1 MGQKVHPLG
10 FRLGVNKKHQSTW
23 FTHPKKYPIYIE
35 QDRFLRTLLFKKY
48 DQAGIS
54 SIEIERKVNQIWVTL
69 STANPR
75 VIVGKGQ
82 GDLEGIRKD
91 IEKQLNKY
99 MLKNIFTQK
108 KYEFFKDEYLEQP
121 NEIAIFVT
129 KLANPSAD
137 VMAISQTLVTQLEQR
152 VAFRRAIRQ
161 VIQQAQKQKVQGI
174 KIQISGRLNGAEI
187 ARSEWVREGRVPLQT
202 LRANIDYC
210 YTTAKTIYGLL
221 GIKIWVFH
229 GDENPVN

>member
-10 FRLGVNKKHQSTW
+10 FRLGVNKTHQSTW
-23 FTHPKKYPIYIE
+23 FTASKKYPIFIE
-35 QDRFLRTLLFKKY
+35 QDRFLRTLLVQKY
-48 DQAGIS
+48 SEAGIS
-54 SIEIERKVNQIWVTL
+54 SIEIERKVNQIWITL
-69 STANPR
+69 RTANPR

-82 GDLEGIRKD
+82 SDLEIIRKD
-91 IEKQLNKY
+91 IETQLHKY

-108 KYEFFKDEYLEQP
+108 KYQFFKQDYFEQP
-121 NEIAIFVT
+121 TEVAIFVT
-129 KLANPSAD
+129 KLTNPNAD
-137 VMAISQTLVTQLEQR
+137 VTAISQTLVTQLEQR

-161 VIQQAQKQKVQGI
+161 AVQKAQKQNVQGI

-221 GIKIWVFH
+221 GIKIWIFQD
-229 GDENPVN
+229 DENSSN